1 MKKERI
7 IWGLLFIIGGIFL
20 IVKNL
25 GFLSDVNI
33 FSLLLSVFL
42 VYVIVKSIV
51 KLNFVG
57 ILFPLAFLFMIYDE
71 PLGFPKL
78 SPLIL
83 LLSATLASIGF
94 SIIFKK
100 DNFKYNKLI
109 SYNDNNIIE
118 YDFEDESHIKQKT
131 SFGSSVRYINSNN
144 FINANLNCSF
154 GAMSVYFN
162 NSKMQNETAV
172 INLNASFSG
181 VELYIPK
188 EWEVEDKTNSSFS
201 GIEVHNRS
209 DLEKTNTLILV
220 GDITFSGV
228 EIFYV

>member
-25 GFLSDVNI
+25 GFLSDINV

-42 VYVIVKSIV
+42 VYIIVKSIPR
-51 KLNFVG
+51 LNFVG

-71 PLGFPKL
+71 VLSLPEL
-78 SPLIL
+78 SPFIL
-83 LLSATLASIGF
+83 LLSVALASIGF

-100 DNFKYNKLI
+100 DNLKYKRLI

-118 YDFEDESHIKQKT
+118 CDVEDEGHIKQKT

-144 FINANLNCSF
+144 FVNANLNCSF
-154 GAMSVYFN
+154 GSISIYFN
-162 NSKMQNETAV
+162 NSKMQNKTAIV
-172 INLNASFSG
+172 NLNASFSG
-181 VELYIPK
+181 VEIYIPK
-188 EWEVEDKTNSSFS
+188 EWEIEDKTNSSFS

-220 GDITFSGV
+220 GDISFSGV
-228 EIFYV
+228 EIFYI

>member
-1 MKKERI
+1 
-7 IWGLLFIIGGIFL
+7 
-20 IVKNL
+20 
-25 GFLSDVNI
+25 
-33 FSLLLSVFL
+33 
-42 VYVIVKSIV
+42 
-51 KLNFVG
+51 
-57 ILFPLAFLFMIYDE
+57 
-71 PLGFPKL
+71 
-78 SPLIL
+78 
-83 LLSATLASIGF
+83 
-94 SIIFKK
+94 
-100 DNFKYNKLI
+100 
-109 SYNDNNIIE
+109 
-118 YDFEDESHIKQKT
+118 
-131 SFGSSVRYINSNN
+131 
-144 FINANLNCSF
+144 
-154 GAMSVYFN
+154 MSVYFN

>member
-42 VYVIVKSIV
+42 VYIIVKSIPR
-51 KLNFVG
+51 LNFVG
-57 ILFPLAFLFMIYDE
+57 IIFPLTFLFMIYDE
-71 PLGFPKL
+71 VLGFPKL
-78 SPLIL
+78 SPFIL
-83 LLSATLASIGF
+83 LVSATLASIGF
-94 SIIFKK
+94 SIIFKSE
-100 DNFKYNKLI
+100 NFKYKKVFK
-109 SYNDNNIIE
+109 YDGANIIE
-118 YDFEDESHIKQKT
+118 GNFDEEGCIKHNT
-131 SFGSSVRYINSNN
+131 SFGSVVRYVNSNN
-144 FINANLNCSF
+144 FVNASLNCSF
-154 GAMSVYFN
+154 GGMSIYFN
-162 NSKMQNETAV
+162 NSKMKNETAV

-181 VELYIPK
+181 VEIYIPK
-188 EWEVEDKTNSSFS
+188 EWEIEDKTNSSFS

-209 DLEKTNTLILV
+209 GLEKTNTLILV